1 MPGGATAQRGN
12 ELFAQMLSLP
22 LVTVPNLPASSTVTQ
37 TFTVPGTQIGDLISW
52 NQLTTVAGIS
62 VENVFVSASGVLT
75 FLWSNTTIAAVNGTP
90 PQPFVI
96 EVTRAENVVDGGL
109 AALPNAVF

>member
-37 TFTVPGTQIGDLISW
+37 TFSVPGVLSGDLISW
-52 NQLTTVAGIS
+52 NQLSTVAGIS
-62 VENVFVSASGVLT
+62 VENVFVSAANVLT
-75 FLWSNTTIAAVNGTP
+75 FLWSNTTVAAVNGTAA
-90 PQPFVI
+90 QPFVI
-96 EVTRAENVVDGGL
+96 EVTRSENAVDGGIGT
-109 AALPNAVF
+109 LPSAIF